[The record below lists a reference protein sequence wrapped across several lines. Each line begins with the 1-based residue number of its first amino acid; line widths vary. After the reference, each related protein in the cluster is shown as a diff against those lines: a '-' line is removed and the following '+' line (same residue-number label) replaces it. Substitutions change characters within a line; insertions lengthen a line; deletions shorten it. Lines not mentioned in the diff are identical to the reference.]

1 MRKAKRLTFMFALTC
16 CLLMMYVYP
25 VSAASS
31 VTGGVGGYSTS
42 GSVTIGSTSA
52 TGYTSSGAPGAILT
66 VTVSY
71 VYGWGA
77 LGGAYTVTRSNGG
90 ANYGVSVTAAAEHY
104 NPASLYAY
112 ASHSATYGS
121 ASWSDS
127 TSINY

>member
-1 MRKAKRLTFMFALTC
+1 MRKAKRLTLMLALTF

-42 GSVTIGSTSA
+42 GSITMGSTSA

-71 VYGWGA
+71 EYGWGT
-77 LGGAYTVTRSNGG
+77 LGSTYTVTRSNGG

-104 NPASLYAY
+104 NPYSIRTDGT
-112 ASHSATYGS
+112 HSVTYGS
-121 ASWSDS
+121 AYWSDT
-127 TSINY
+127 TSIR